1 MNSNTMNNS
10 EHTPWST
17 MVVLVIVAGIVA
29 GVIGGLTAEANRL
42 IETLAFGFDFT
53 KSPDGPAGAPW
64 WRRLL
69 VALLG
74 GLACGL
80 IWMRIRPRPGGNL
93 VGVKGA
99 STDPTGS
106 KRLPPLATVLD
117 AFAQMLIVGTGISQ
131 GREPAPR
138 QYAAVAA
145 QALAQRFRVDVPTRG
160 LLIAATAGAGL
171 ASVYNVPL
179 AGALYALEEVVR
191 PSLRTRR
198 GWGQVAVAI
207 IISALSTAVS
217 WLFNHGER
225 TYVMPRVSVDPHAY
239 AWTVPIAV
247 VAMAVGFVFQR
258 ALAWIKAHE
267 PDTRRL
273 WWTVPIGA
281 VLVAAIG
288 LWDPQ
293 IPGNGQVLV
302 QTVLTGGLLPAALL
316 VTCVVK
322 LGATLLSFGAGSNG
336 GVLTPS
342 LAVGASI
349 TMALMGWCHV
359 DAPVAVTVAVVG
371 AACVL
376 TLTQRS
382 PMFSAMF
389 AIELTGSGL
398 FTCSAVAL
406 GVGLTWALYL
416 LIPRVMRRLRKRT

>member
-1 MNSNTMNNS
+1 
-10 EHTPWST
+10 
-17 MVVLVIVAGIVA
+17 MVVLIVVAGVVA

-53 KSPDGPAGAPW
+53 KSPNGPAGAPW

-74 GLACGL
+74 GVACGL

-99 STDPTGS
+99 STDPTGT

-145 QALAQRFRVDVPTRG
+145 QALARRFRVDVATRG

-191 PSLRTRR
+191 PNLRTRR
-198 GWGQVAVAI
+198 GWWQVAVAV

-217 WLFNHGER
+217 WLFNHRAR
-225 TYVMPRVSVDPHAY
+225 TYVMPQVRVDVHAY
-239 AWTVPIAV
+239 AWAALIAV
-247 VAMAVGFVFQR
+247 VALVVGFAFQR

-281 VLVAAIG
+281 VAVAAIG
-288 LWDPQ
+288 LWNPQ

-302 QTVLTGGLLPAALL
+302 QTVLTGGLLPGALL
-316 VTCVVK
+316 IACVAK
-322 LGATLLSFGAGSNG
+322 FGATLLSFGAGSNG

-342 LAVGASI
+342 LAVGASL

-359 DAPVAVTVAVVG
+359 DAAVGVTVAVVG

-376 TLTQRS
+376 TLTQHS

-389 AIELTGSGL
+389 ALELTGSGL
-398 FTCSAVAL
+398 FTSSAVAW

-416 LIPRVMRRLRKRT
+416 LLPRLARRLRRRGPSSADA